1 MKYLFY
7 YSILLKL
14 VSFFYNIMAWRNVNG
29 SNPENFELFEGWSS
43 MFSLVAV
50 FLSGISGAFFASA
63 YKVRKRMG
71 FPVPPVLLLFS
82 LFYLLLSFSIALLSG
97 QLVFSR
103 GLLGIGVAHGL
114 AMILSMLCYSYVMER
129 AKLGITWTIIQFS
142 VLLPFFLS
150 IVLYCERPG
159 PVTWAGIFC
168 IFLAIAL
175 FSLSKTKQSDGRAIP
190 DASTGLLLVASA
202 LLTGVA
208 LAIPKIYT
216 AVFPD
221 LRIFALLTYSSSTM
235 VLVTLPLALAWR
247 LRAPAHPLS
256 PGLLPFAAYMSIT
269 SQAAA
274 AFLILAVKGVPGSVV
289 YPLRNVISILLVLL
303 ISILVFRE
311 KISPAEGIGT
321 AVAVAG
327 IAVLSASTGG

>member
-1 MKYLFY
+1 
-7 YSILLKL
+7 
-14 VSFFYNIMAWRNVNG
+14 
-29 SNPENFELFEGWSS
+29 
-43 MFSLVAV
+43 MFPLAAV

-82 LFYLLLSFSIALLSG
+82 LFYLLLSLSIALLRG
-97 QLVFSR
+97 QFVFSR
-103 GLLGIGVAHGL
+103 GLLGIGVAHGS

-150 IVLYCERPG
+150 VFLYRERPR
-159 PVTWAGIFC
+159 PVSWAGIFC

-175 FSLSKTKQSDGRAIP
+175 FSLSKTKQSEGGAIP

-208 LAIPKIYT
+208 LGIPKIY
-216 AVFPD
+216 AANFPD
-221 LRIFALLTYSSSTM
+221 LRIFALLTYSSATM
-235 VLVTLPLALAWR
+235 VLVALPVALIWR
-247 LRAPAHPLS
+247 RRAPGGPLK
-256 PGLLPFAAYMSIT
+256 PGLLPFAGYMSIT
-269 SQAAA
+269 NQAAA

-289 YPLRNVISILLVLL
+289 YPLRNVISILLVFS

-311 KISPAEGIGT
+311 RVSPAEGIG
-321 AVAVAG
+321 AAIAVAG
-327 IAVLSASTGG
+327 IAVLSANAGG